1 MREMEYENRCE
12 MESVMDR
19 QIKLKIKPS
28 STINLNDIKQRQ
40 PINWNSID
48 VRKKYFESIK

>member
-1 MREMEYENRCE
+1 MREMEYENHCE

-19 QIKLKIKPS
+19 PIKLKIKPS
-28 STINLNDIKQRQ
+28 VTINLNDIKQRQ

-48 VRKKYFESIK
+48 VRKKYFESMK